1 MLQQVLHGMISNTLK
16 MMRGITTIV
25 LYTYILST
33 VSLPLFHLSI
43 KHRFLLSFMYILI
56 SLSNNVIINYN
67 FIVYSS
73 PPSFYI
79 FPLYLKLTSSFLPF
93 IIFFGLHSIFPAS
106 YVRLITLSSYSSSSF
121 CSYSSSS
128 SSSHLIHQK
137 LGCNSPGILHVKR
150 TVQNGG
156 Q

>member
-79 FPLYLKLTSSFLPF
+79 FPFYLKLTSPF
-93 IIFFGLHSIFPAS
+93 F
-106 YVRLITLSSYSSSSF
+106 LSSF
-121 CSYSSSS
+121 FWLTL
-128 SSSHLIHQK
+128 HLPRF
-137 LGCNSPGILHVKR
+137 LR
-150 TVQNGG
+150 TPHYPIFLLLVLLLLLFLLLLLIPPYPPEIGV
-156 Q
+156 